1 MEGIAEPT
9 RDREGIMFSRLT
21 AALIAVLIAI
31 FTGLAWLAFHYY
43 GQSVEKDKTIT
54 TVTGERDEAQFTLG
68 NYTTTVRL
76 FNDIAKAND
85 DAKKQSTLESQR
97 TKAGIKN
104 DIANDGCANLRIPSS
119 AVDRVRTHSN
129 KIRNYPASTNPEQ
142 LTF

>member
-1 MEGIAEPT
+1 MN
-9 RDREGIMFSRLT
+9 RVT
-21 AALIAVLIAI
+21 AILAAVLIAI

-76 FNDIAKAND
+76 FNDIAKANENDKQKIAQAGEARVVYIREAIKGD
-85 DAKKQSTLESQR
+85 DCTNKLVPAAAADLLRKH
-97 TKAGIKN
+97 
-104 DIANDGCANLRIPSS
+104 ANQ
-119 AVDRVRTHSN
+119 
-129 KIRNYPASTNPEQ
+129 IRSGATGTDTSK